1 MAKKNQ
7 VNQVAKSEHLIPF
20 AKFHRGVKIQINQ
33 DRPRSIP
40 CFGAYRCKHRCHSEV
55 PFISAEHS
63 TLQFSALK
71 QALASAAPVRQQS
84 STKPLIRIRTSREL
98 VRLKPTSQQ
107 KHKSRSHPPP
117 GHVVARALHLASSP
131 GRVFGCKKG
140 RDIPSKIL
148 VAIPDTELDCIMYP
162 SLKNASWLSRW
173 TKFWQMRCAMIHYA
187 LCIFRENPK
196 QLVQRCP

>member
-1 MAKKNQ
+1 MNGSCKLSVASSISLQSWAVNSSSTSYRLRLSGKKNQ

-40 CFGAYRCKHRCHSEV
+40 CFGAYRCKHRCHNEV

-71 QALASAAPVRQQS
+71 QALASAAPVLQQS

-107 KHKSRSHPPP
+107 KAQ
-117 GHVVARALHLASSP
+117 V
-131 GRVFGCKKG
+131 
-140 RDIPSKIL
+140 
-148 VAIPDTELDCIMYP
+148 
-162 SLKNASWLSRW
+162 
-173 TKFWQMRCAMIHYA
+173 
-187 LCIFRENPK
+187 
-196 QLVQRCP
+196 